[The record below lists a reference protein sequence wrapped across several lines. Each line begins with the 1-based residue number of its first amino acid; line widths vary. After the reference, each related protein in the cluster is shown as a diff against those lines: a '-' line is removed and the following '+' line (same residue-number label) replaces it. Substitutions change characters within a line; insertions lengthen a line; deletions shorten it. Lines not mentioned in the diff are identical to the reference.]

1 MEPEEVY
8 FWGTHGGAEID
19 LVLRKDGKMF
29 GVECKWVDAPKLT
42 SSMRSALS
50 DLDLKKIFVIYPGE
64 RRYTL
69 ADKVEAIP
77 FGEILAKDSL
87 RAFGKKLH

>member
-1 MEPEEVY
+1 
-8 FWGTHGGAEID
+8 
-19 LVLRKDGKMF
+19 
-29 GVECKWVDAPKLT
+29 
-42 SSMRSALS
+42 MRIALS

-77 FGEILAKDSL
+77 FGEILAKDSIW
-87 RAFGKKLH
+87 ASGKKPH